1 MLRRRGEL
9 LLSHLGDV
17 PPRAESVTLT
27 DWEGNTLEI
36 ALDPRLSPSH
46 NADRYF
52 RRYRKAKADP
62 ESIRRSIAELENAIE
77 ELAEQRDLLEAID
90 DPETFEEAVRDVE
103 EWLASEGVGRGASAP
118 KGKGREKKGLPPH
131 LVYERDGLTVLV
143 GLSARGNRFVT
154 FKQARGDDLWL
165 HAHELPGA
173 HVVIRGSRG
182 REELET
188 ERRDVLEFAASLA
201 AAHSRGRGSG
211 SVPVDYTERRYVRSV
226 PGTVALVTYTNPG
239 TLRAVPREER

>member
-77 ELAEQRDLLEAID
+77 ELAE
-90 DPETFEEAVRDVE
+90 
-103 EWLASEGVGRGASAP
+103 
-118 KGKGREKKGLPPH
+118 
-131 LVYERDGLTVLV
+131 
-143 GLSARGNRFVT
+143 
-154 FKQARGDDLWL
+154 
-165 HAHELPGA
+165 
-173 HVVIRGSRG
+173 
-182 REELET
+182 
-188 ERRDVLEFAASLA
+188 
-201 AAHSRGRGSG
+201 
-211 SVPVDYTERRYVRSV
+211 
-226 PGTVALVTYTNPG
+226 
-239 TLRAVPREER
+239 